1 MSRSVNVVLVLL
13 QLGQAATAVDLLAT
27 SYYVDENCTHTPQIV
42 TMDFTYDSAA
52 AESYVAPAILQSST
66 GILSRRL
73 AQSIV
78 ASCVADPN
86 CTTEVYGANTYHST
100 SECITDPYTYSVQAF
115 GGSGGV
121 GQPFLMVETYTGDDC
136 ATLISINATVAADGC
151 QFASENSSSSATL
164 FSNGSALFQLYDN
177 GACGGNVT
185 RYSVDRA
192 TLLNHT
198 CYGGNTK
205 FYTNYDA
212 SVNSNSA
219 SGSDASGSN
228 SSDSGTDA
236 SVYGGTV
243 STPTPT
249 SSTTSSSQDTGLSA
263 GAIVG
268 IIVGVLALMFMVA
281 AVIWRSRVKSR
292 KDSDDTYHM
301 GPNEPATMSTDPNS
315 QDVAPH
321 GLEAP
326 RLRWMA
332 PASPGALSPME
343 RLMSWLE
350 RNGEE
355 YRASDRK
362 VEMLEQLG
370 EEMGTNGIYEATLNS
385 LRSQMSRLKGGVRLK
400 AEGGKCAFKDV
411 NRYYERL
418 LRLLFSEEERA
429 EMRERAEQRQRERA
443 ESRRTRTLPNQV
455 HVEED
460 TGDATENG
468 GEARQLPATNI
479 QRTATIDPILDADE
493 IHRRFELL
501 SSRQKLQAQGVE
513 QDKIDW
519 LLPLGRE

>member
-1 MSRSVNVVLVLL
+1 M
-13 QLGQAATAVDLLAT
+13 AVDLLAT

-86 CTTEVYGANTYHST
+86 CTAEVYGANTYHST

-164 FSNGSALFQLYDN
+164 LSNGSALFQLYDN

-400 AEGGKCAFKDV
+400 AEGGKCTFKDV

-418 LRLLFSEEERA
+418 LRLLFSEEERV
-429 EMRERAEQRQRERA
+429 EMRERAEHRQRERA

-455 HVEED
+455 HAEED
-460 TGDATENG
+460 SGDATENG